1 MTVTLHVAAGMA
13 PANGPSR
20 AARLLLALVVTY
32 LGRLTQFIAIR
43 ELGGGQTALLMPLE
57 ILLSVLWSFLLL
69 GAWLSTS
76 LAMQRARPV
85 GVTP

>member
-1 MTVTLHVAAGMA
+1 MTVMLHVAAGMA

-20 AARLLLALVVTY
+20 AARLLPALAVTY
-32 LGRLTQFIAIR
+32 PGRLTRFSAIR
-43 ELGGGQTALLMPLE
+43 EPGGGQPALLMPLE

-76 LAMQRARPV
+76 LAMQRAGPDRLV
-85 GVTP
+85 